1 MKQIIVA
8 LLLVPFFAVSPG
20 IEEHLAAMKTTKDA
34 VQDFVQSG
42 IAYGSFSYPT
52 ACAAI
57 PMAKRAAVVRAVG
70 EFARSF
76 TRTQAFL
83 QWYNSYRE
91 EKKPSAPETTPAM
104 ADSRAKQIADLKASI
119 AEQEKAQANA
129 PADQK
134 GIFRDVIAALRQMVK
149 ELEKSD
155 PAQDAQMDAYI
166 KQANEEAVRGY
177 KEKVAAWEKEYP
189 EGDPKPLLKRRLKEF
204 LDATSGVDFSAKLVK
219 RDDAMVFVNPAYE
232 NKDSRWK
239 TAFRAGKDATE
250 AARAIAQQWLKE
262 L

>member
-1 MKQIIVA
+1 MKQIVA
-8 LLLVPFFAVSPG
+8 ALVLLPLLAMSPG
-20 IEEHLAAMKTTKDA
+20 IEDHLAAMKTTKEA
-34 VQDFVQSG
+34 VQDFVESG

-76 TRTQAFL
+76 TKTQTFL
-83 QWYNSYRE
+83 QWYASYRD
-91 EKKPSAPETTPAM
+91 EKKPSAPEATPAM

-119 AEQEKAQANA
+119 AEQEKNQAKA

-134 GIFRDVIAALRQMVK
+134 GIYRDVIASLRQMVK

-155 PAQDAQMDAYI
+155 PEQDAQMDAYI
-166 KQANEEAVRGY
+166 KQGNDEATKQY
-177 KEKVAAWEKEYP
+177 KEKVATWEKEYP
-189 EGDPKPLLKRRLKEF
+189 AGDPKPLLKRRLKEF
-204 LDATSGVDFSAKLVK
+204 LDATANVDFAAKLVTK
-219 RDDAMVFVNPAYE
+219 DDAMVFVNPAYE
-232 NKDSRWK
+232 NKDGRWK

-250 AARAIAQQWLKE
+250 AARAFAQQWLKE

>member
-1 MKQIIVA
+1 MKQILTA
-8 LLLVPFFAVSPG
+8 LLLLPLLALSPG

-42 IAYGSFSYPT
+42 IAYGTFSYPT

-76 TRTQAFL
+76 TKTQTFL
-83 QWYNSYRE
+83 QWYATYRE
-91 EKKPSAPETTPAM
+91 ERKPSPPEATPAM
-104 ADSRAKQIADLKASI
+104 ADSRAKQVAELKASI
-119 AEQEKAQANA
+119 AEQEKNQANA

-134 GIFRDVIAALRQMVK
+134 GIYRDVIASLRQMVK

-155 PAQDAQMDAYI
+155 PGQDAQMDAYI
-166 KQANEEAVRGY
+166 KQGNEEAAKQH
-177 KEKVAAWEKEYP
+177 KEKLAAWEKEYP
-189 EGDPKPLLKRRLKEF
+189 AGDPKPLLKRRLKEF
-204 LDATSGVDFSAKLVK
+204 LDATANVDFAAKLVK
-219 RDDAMVFVNPAYE
+219 KDDAMVFVNKAYE
-232 NKDSRWK
+232 NKDSSWK
-239 TAFRAGKDATE
+239 TAFRAGKEATE
-250 AARAIAQQWLKE
+250 TARAFAQQWLKE